1 MGKPTILCVDDE
13 MLVLSSLRDF
23 LNQILGDDY
32 VIEIAASGE
41 EALEV
46 ISELAQSQSELPL
59 IITDQLMPGLKGD
72 ELLAE
77 IHQNYP
83 KTLKVMLTGQATPE
97 AIGNAV
103 NTANLYRYI
112 AKPWSD
118 TLLIGVVQD
127 ALKNYFQDKA
137 LSEVNTILEQVNSE
151 LEKKIASRT
160 ADLQYQLALEQLIA
174 TISTEFINLSYS
186 EVDTGVQAALKRLAE
201 FAQADCCMLFQTA
214 GDRTSFVCSH
224 AWSAPDADRVQL
236 NIHDFPEFSSRLQQF
251 ETLNIDRMNRMN
263 SACRAAQPS
272 TETSSLQSLLCVP
285 IGLQKSLFGCLCLAT
300 VRQPQVWS
308 EDLIKTLRII
318 GETVAETIHGRNTE
332 AALRESEERFHRAFD
347 NAPIGMALLDLKG
360 HFLQVNQALCTI
372 VGYPEMHLLTC
383 SLPDLIHPDQ
393 VAATSMQLQQML
405 SGGHSTCQFEQQWIH
420 YQGHLVWVLLSIS
433 LIKDQHNQPLSF
445 VCQIQ
450 DISERRMIDRMK
462 DEFVSVVS
470 HELRTPLTAICGALG
485 LLQSGKYDD
494 NPPKFRHLL
503 HIALNN
509 SDRLVHLVEDIL
521 NLERL
526 ESGKTQ
532 LILEPCDVE
541 QLMQQAVEAIQPIA
555 QQASIVLSVQSI
567 STTVW
572 AAADAIVQ
580 TLINLLSN
588 AIKFSPA
595 GSTVWVSAELKP
607 PDTASNSPGAA
618 TPYVLFTVADQGRG
632 IPADKLEIIF
642 ERFQQVDASDSR
654 QKGGTGLGLAIC
666 KSTVQQHQGQIW
678 AESEGSQGSTFYFT
692 LPVKEA
698 ES

>member
-23 LNQILGDDY
+23 LNQVLGDDY

-97 AIGNAV
+97 AVGNAV

-118 TLLIGVVQD
+118 TLLMGVVQD

-137 LSEVNTILEQVNSE
+137 LNEVNIILEQINSE
-151 LEKKIASRT
+151 LEQKIASRT
-160 ADLQYQLALEQLIA
+160 ADLQYQLALEQLVA

-186 EVDTGVQAALKRLAE
+186 EVDTGVQAALKRLGE
-201 FAQADCCMLFQTA
+201 FAQADHCALFQTTN
-214 GDRTSFVCSH
+214 DKTTLICSH
-224 AWSAPDADRVQL
+224 AWSAPNAALPDL
-236 NIHDFPEFSSRLQQF
+236 SIHDLPELSQRLQQF
-251 ETLNIDRMNRMN
+251 EVLNMPRLGEFE
-263 SACRAAQPS
+263 SAPTTAPIA
-272 TETSSLQSLLCVP
+272 LQSFLCVP
-285 IGLQKSLFGCLCLAT
+285 IGFQKSLFGCLSLAT
-300 VRQPQVWS
+300 VHHPREWS
-308 EDLIKTLRII
+308 ADLIKILRTI
-318 GETVAETIHGRNTE
+318 GEIIAETIHGRNTE

-347 NAPIGMALLDLKG
+347 NAPIGMALLDLDG
-360 HFLQVNQALCTI
+360 QFLQVNQALCEI
-372 VGYPEMHLLTC
+372 MGYTETQMLVC
-383 SLPDLIHPDQ
+383 SFQDLIHPDQ
-393 VAATSMQLQQML
+393 LPVTSINLQKLL
-405 SGGHSTCQFEQQWIH
+405 SGPGYACQLEQQWIH
-420 YQGHLVWVLLSIS
+420 HQGHPIWVLLSIS
-433 LIKDQHNQPLSF
+433 LIKDQTGQPLSF

-450 DISERRMIDRMK
+450 DISERCMIDRMK

-485 LLQSGKYDD
+485 LLQTGKYDED
-494 NPPKFRHLL
+494 PNKFRHLL
-503 HIALNN
+503 SIALSN
-509 SDRLVHLVEDIL
+509 SDRLVRLVEDIL
-521 NLERL
+521 SLERL
-526 ESGKTQ
+526 ESGKVQ
-532 LILEPCDVE
+532 LVIEPCNVQE
-541 QLMQQAVEAIQPIA
+541 LISQAVEAIQPIA
-555 QQASIVLSVQSI
+555 QQAAIMLSVQAI
-567 STTVW
+567 STVVW
-572 AAADAIVQ
+572 AAANAIVQ

-588 AIKFSPA
+588 AIKFSPE
-595 GSTVWVSAELKP
+595 GSTICLSAELKK
-607 PDTASNSPGAA
+607 PDCLAQPQLP
-618 TPYVLFTVADQGRG
+618 TPVSTSYVLFTITDQGRG

-666 KSTVQQHQGQIW
+666 KSIVQQHNGQIW
-678 AESEGSQGSTFYFT
+678 AESQGSQGSTFYFT
-692 LPVKEA
+692 LPVA
-698 ES
+698 EPEP